1 MRIVCLA
8 SGGLDS
14 SVLLW
19 KTWKRGHVVVPLF
32 IDYGQRAA
40 AQEHR
45 AASRICGKI
54 GIKLERIDI
63 PGLSDIDN
71 GLSDPVHDAGHVFH
85 ARNMILLS
93 VAASLAASRSIRA
106 IGIGI
111 HGTAAFPDQTGA
123 FVRSAGEG
131 PIPGDG
137 RQDGAVCAVHQIR
150 QGGYRQT
157 GHGRGGPDR
166 HDVFV
171 LHGTA
176 YPVAGGVQAARTGSV
191 PSTRWFKMLKRG
203 GRGRNPMG
211 GGGSS
216 YDPGSYRKDPAKSFE
231 KKIKSA
237 ETKAGGGRRTGRQGL
252 EADRDL

>member
-71 GLSDPVHDAGHVFH
+71 GLSDPVHWAAHVFH

-123 FVRSAGEG
+123 FVRSAERALSRATGARMVLFAPFIRFG
-131 PIPGDG
+131 KADIAKLGMDAGVPI
-137 RQDGAVCAVHQIR
+137 
-150 QGGYRQT
+150 
-157 GHGRGGPDR
+157 
-166 HDVFV
+166 
-171 LHGTA
+171 GTT
-176 YPVAGGVQAARTGSV
+176 YSCY
-191 PSTRWFKMLKRG
+191 M
-203 GRGRNPMG
+203 
-211 GGGSS
+211 
-216 YDPGSYRKDPAKSFE
+216 
-231 KKIKSA
+231 
-237 ETKAGGGRRTGRQGL
+237 GRRTPCGRCPSCT
-252 EADRDL
+252 DRQRALYQMVQNA